1 MEEEVILIS
10 NVTFLNEHHDIKPWM
25 QELKKGTGTLSQESM
40 ACN

>member
-25 QELKKGTGTLSQESM
+25 QELKKGTLSQESM